1 MGVQGPLL
9 YIAVVKPGPVLDM
22 VELARAQEGFQEMQ
36 QLRAKLDAQHM
47 LVSGHRIWCD
57 ISYWV
62 LRPLVPAT
70 TLHLVYISE
79 HSLAHP
85 GICATRLMLTSRFVW
100 TSCSTLQMSTPGV
113 GNASSVH

>member
-47 LVSGHRIWCD
+47 LVSGHRIWCA
-57 ISYWV
+57 SWYLPPRSTWSTSV
-62 LRPLVPAT
+62 STALLTQVYVPQ
-70 TLHLVYISE
+70 
-79 HSLAHP
+79 
-85 GICATRLMLTSRFVW
+85 G
-100 TSCSTLQMSTPGV
+100 SC
-113 GNASSVH
+113 

>member
-1 MGVQGPLL
+1 
-9 YIAVVKPGPVLDM
+9 M